1 MRAGLQGVLVT
12 ANLGR
17 KEQAEEEEEEEEVE
31 QAFGRIEASPG

>member
-17 KEQAEEEEEEEEVE
+17 KEQAEEEEEEEVE

>member
-17 KEQAEEEEEEEEVE
+17 KEQAEEEEVK
-31 QAFGRIEASPG
+31 QASGRIEASPS